1 MYKKRLVSVD
11 SMSQNTLTYK
21 FYFHAD
27 INIITEV
34 KLSFSLE
41 SFGFMFG
48 EILFGI
54 M

>member
-27 INIITEV
+27 INIIAEV
-34 KLSFSLE
+34 NLSFNLE
-41 SFGFMFG
+41 SVCFVYVAIYYV
-48 EILFGI
+48 EA
-54 M
+54 